1 MDYSNTNTELGTQ
14 GYKQVNMLL
23 NTADD
28 WELWMGL
35 RQQVAISK
43 GIWKFVNPESTDDFN
58 KLYPEVA
65 LPFIGDYALKEK
77 EKRYRAKEAQAQAK
91 PGSQA
96 STSTVAEDTLFG
108 HQHLT
113 IDELALYQAA
123 QKDAKESKEVR
134 SVLERSLSSFSTD
147 ILTTVSR
154 NNLRMIIN
162 KPTPQEKL
170 ATLKARYYRGNV
182 SAPDQLGAQIRRLEE
197 TPKAC
202 KP

>member
-14 GYKQVNMLL
+14 GYKQVNVLL
-23 NTADD
+23 NTAED

-35 RQQVAISK
+35 RQQVAVSK

-77 EKRYRAKEAQAQAK
+77 EKRYRAKEAQAQAE

-96 STSTVAEDTLFG
+96 STSTVAEDTPFG
-108 HQHLT
+108 YQHLT
-113 IDELALYQAA
+113 IDKLALYQAA
-123 QKDAKESKEVR
+123 QKDAKESREVR
-134 SVLERSLSSFSTD
+134 SVLEQSLSSFSTD
-147 ILTTVSR
+147 ILTTVSQ

-162 KPTPQEKL
+162 KPTPREKL
-170 ATLKARYYRGNV
+170 ATLKARYYRGTYQHQTSLALKYEDLKKRPRCAN
-182 SAPDQLGAQIRRLEE
+182 L
-197 TPKAC
+197 
-202 KP
+202 